1 MKKYI
6 VPIVIAVVLIIGA
19 IVAVVLINKNRP
31 ENAEVSDDNYRPL
44 TEEEIYPSDVEVK
57 SGTYYLNG
65 DRNSDLWVEV
75 NPDFLILKGDDV
87 DASIRNA
94 IVERATENEAIEEEI
109 SDAKIL
115 YCTEKVYTVSH
126 IGIKDVPYCIHVSR
140 DNTESDPEKLIHSNA
155 GFPYNP
161 DTNTIRLSLFG
172 NFTLAE

>member
-1 MKKYI
+1 MSMKKAI
-6 VPIVIAVVLIIGA
+6 VPIIIAAALGIGGGVTVVMM
-19 IVAVVLINKNRP
+19 NRP
-31 ENAEVSDDNYRPL
+31 AAADKNSAKEDVPDN
-44 TEEEIYPSDVEVK
+44 IEVK

-65 DRNSDLWVEV
+65 DKNSDLWVEV

-172 NFTLAE
+172 NFTLSE